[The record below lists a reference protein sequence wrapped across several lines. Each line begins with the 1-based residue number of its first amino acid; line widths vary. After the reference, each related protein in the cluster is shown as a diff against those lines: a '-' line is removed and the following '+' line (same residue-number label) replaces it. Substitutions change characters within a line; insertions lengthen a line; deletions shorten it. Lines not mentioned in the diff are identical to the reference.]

1 MFCGAPSGSSHPGAA
16 PRFTSPVGCLLHLPL
31 LPACPHALSRP
42 TCPRP
47 VPASSR
53 LLAHLRHM
61 PAPVPLP
68 SPACPSWR
76 SREGTK
82 LRLSECLR
90 IKDRKDKLRKLTR
103 QPPRLT
109 HSQVFRSFLSRLF
122 VTWNRRAKPNCE
134 RLRATTTKIITKTS
148 YLSNLS
154 ARHPVIHHVWLPLP
168 PPVLRVE

>member
-16 PRFTSPVGCLLHLPL
+16 SRFTLPVGAFSTYPSCQLSRTPCPARPARALFLPP
-31 LPACPHALSRP
+31 PACLPN
-42 TCPRP
+42 
-47 VPASSR
+47 
-53 LLAHLRHM
+53 LRHM
-61 PAPVPLP
+61 LAPAPLP

-76 SREGTK
+76 SREGPK

-90 IKDRKDKLRKLTR
+90 IKDRKDKPRKLTR

-109 HSQVFRSFLSRLF
+109 HSQVFRSFLPRLF

-134 RLRATTTKIITKTS
+134 TLRATTTKIITKTS
-148 YLSNLS
+148 YLSNLF

-168 PPVLRVE
+168 PPVL